1 MSTAED
7 LAKALSDDQL
17 LVYGYMKEL
26 NWLES
31 DMSISGEEKQQRM
44 SELQNSIKELG
55 EKYTTE

>member
-1 MSTAED
+1 MTSF
-7 LAKALSDDQL
+7 L
-17 LVYGYMKEL
+17 YMGYMKEL